1 MKERF
6 VRFGAVAF
14 TEHVIRAVFAS
25 HGISMFVIVLKDH
38 LDELASDL
46 LFFGFKPCADYPDIK
61 SQCIH

>member
-25 HGISMFVIVLKDH
+25 HGISMFVIVLQH
-38 LDELASDL
+38 HFDELASDL
-46 LFFGFKPCADYPDIK
+46 LFFGFKPFADYPDIN